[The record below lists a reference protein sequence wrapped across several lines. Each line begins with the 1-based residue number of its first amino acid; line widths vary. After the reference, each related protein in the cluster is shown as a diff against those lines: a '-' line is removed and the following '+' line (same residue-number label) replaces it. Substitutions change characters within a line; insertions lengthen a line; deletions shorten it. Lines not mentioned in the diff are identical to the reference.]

1 MACLLGP
8 SLKNRWPGG
17 RWQVRGRAEAGL
29 PPSLLPSHKVL
40 SSRERRL
47 PQAIHGDH
55 SQEDVG
61 LRRLAG
67 AHCKLLLG
75 EA

>member
-1 MACLLGP
+1 MAGVPQAGEGAVGL
-8 SLKNRWPGG
+8 
-17 RWQVRGRAEAGL
+17 GL
-29 PPSLLPSHKVL
+29 PASLLPSHKVL

-47 PQAIHGDH
+47 PQAIHGNR

-67 AHCKLLLG
+67 AHSKLLLE